1 MRVIFLEDV
10 PQIAK
15 AGEVKEVADGY
26 GRNFLLPRKLAA
38 LATAGALKQ
47 VEQREKQTATRT
59 ARIAAEAGTLAAQ
72 FNGMTVV
79 ITPKVGAQGRLYGS
93 VTNAHIATEMQK
105 RTGQR
110 IDHRRVLLPDPIRQ
124 LGSYQVEVRLSSDIS
139 ATITVNVQEAGA
151 S

>member
-26 GRNFLLPRKLAA
+26 GRNFLLPRKLAV
-38 LATAGALKQ
+38 LATAGALK
-47 VEQREKQTATRT
+47 REKQTATRA